1 MRDKLL
7 KAIRSEL
14 RVAKVFMVALLFLAS
29 MSSSFAKDRKVDINF
44 LIQETQKLEQLPDEM
59 TLIWWIPEDFWRVS
73 FEQNPNITEAQIEEF
88 LRVIR
93 AYVVVVIV
101 NGNIGSMGGVTYTP
115 ESTIRNS
122 IVLIDSQM
130 NRYRPLHIEAV
141 DADMKNFLLMMKP
154 VLANMLGPMGQNM
167 HFYLFP
173 PKNKAGQRIAD
184 PKKEGTFAVRF
195 DKKEFRWRLPLGS
208 LMAPKICPID
218 GEKLSGAWKYC
229 PWHGVELK

>member
-1 MRDKLL
+1 MDKLL
-7 KAIRSEL
+7 NNIRTGL
-14 RVAKVFMVALLFLAS
+14 RVGNVFIIALLFFGS
-29 MSSSFAKDRKVDINF
+29 MSLAFAQDRKVDINF

-73 FEQNPNITEAQIEEF
+73 FEQNPNITEAQTEEF
-88 LRVIR
+88 LKVLR
-93 AYVVVVIV
+93 AYVVVVVV
-101 NGNIGSMGGVTYTP
+101 NGNIGSMGGVSYKS

-122 IVLIDSQM
+122 IQLIDSHM
-130 NRYRPLHIEAV
+130 NRYRPLQIEAV

-154 VLANMLGPMGQNM
+154 VLANMLGPMGENM

-184 PKKEGTFAVRF
+184 AKKEGTFSVRF
-195 DKKEFRWRLPLGS
+195 DQKEFRWRLPLGS
-208 LMAPKICPID
+208 LMAPRICPVD

>member
-29 MSSSFAKDRKVDINF
+29 MSSSFAQDRKVDINF

-93 AYVVVVIV
+93 AYVVVVVV

-130 NRYRPLHIEAV
+130 NRYRPLHFEAV

-184 PKKEGTFAVRF
+184 AKKEGTFAVRF